1 MELAPDVSAP
11 RQRRRT
17 RAEARDDNRR
27 AILTAARELIVEV
40 GYNNAQLDEI
50 ADRAG
55 LTKGA
60 IYSIFGSKLD
70 LLRALVDD
78 HANEFLP
85 LLGLDFPAKPDH
97 TAEDVLTHLAR
108 NYCRIIDRRD
118 ALAILAFEL
127 ELSSLALRDKTTLD
141 SILAHERALT
151 ERLATALANRPRRTG
166 KPMTSRQAT
175 LAADLILGAL
185 GGIGQRAVTI
195 PWSSRDPKVIGAALV
210 RLLPAEH

>member
-1 MELAPDVSAP
+1 MEAVTALAEQP
-11 RQRRRT
+11 RRRRS
-17 RAEARDDNRR
+17 RAEARDENRR

-40 GYNNAQLDEI
+40 GYSNAQLDGI

-85 LLGLDFPAKPDH
+85 MLGLDFPARSDH

-108 NYCRIIDRRD
+108 NYCRIIDRPD

-127 ELSSLALRDKTTLD
+127 ELSSLALRDKATLD
-141 SILAHERALT
+141 SVLAHERALAD
-151 ERLATALANRPRRTG
+151 RLAAALANRPRRTG
-166 KPMTSRQAT
+166 KPMSAKQAA
-175 LAADLILGAL
+175 LAADLVLGAL
-185 GGIGQRAVTI
+185 GGIGQRAVTV
-195 PWSSRDPKVIGAALV
+195 PGSSRDPKVIGNALV
-210 RLLPAEH
+210 RLLPPEH